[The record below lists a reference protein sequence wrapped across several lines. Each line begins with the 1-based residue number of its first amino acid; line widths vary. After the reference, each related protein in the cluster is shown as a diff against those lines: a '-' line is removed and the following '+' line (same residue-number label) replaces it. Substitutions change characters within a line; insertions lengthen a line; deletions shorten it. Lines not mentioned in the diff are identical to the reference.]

1 MGTSGKQVV
10 VFDRDNTLIVNDGY
24 LGDPAGVKLMPGA
37 ADAVARAGKLGYAVV
52 VVSNQSGV
60 ARGLFTEDAVRA
72 VNRRVEELLAA
83 ENPGAKIDR
92 QEFCPY
98 HPAGA
103 VEAYRRDS
111 DLRKPRPGM
120 IIRAQRELGLAAG
133 GWCVGDAPRDMA
145 AGRAAGLRTILFK
158 PQGIPVSEAAAEG
171 EGPGGKTD
179 NDGTGARV
187 GAGAGAGGAEFEVTT
202 LEAAMDIIEK
212 EQSSSASQA
221 SPAGGPA
228 PGNAKLE
235 KLLEQVLVELKRQ
248 NISRGGDF
256 SVTTMVAG
264 IVQVLVPAV
273 LLLTY
278 FYHDP
283 AQPNRTVFLLL
294 LAGVFQ
300 AMVTSL
306 LLMGRK

>member
-1 MGTSGKQVV
+1 MI
-10 VFDRDNTLIVNDGY
+10 L
-24 LGDPAGVKLMPGA
+24 
-37 ADAVARAGKLGYAVV
+37 RA
-52 VVSNQSGV
+52 
-60 ARGLFTEDAVRA
+60 
-72 VNRRVEELLAA
+72 
-83 ENPGAKIDR
+83 P
-92 QEFCPY
+92 
-98 HPAGA
+98 
-103 VEAYRRDS
+103 
-111 DLRKPRPGM
+111 
-120 IIRAQRELGLAAG
+120 RELGLTAG
-133 GWCVGDAPRDMA
+133 GWCVGDAPRDIA

-158 PQGIPVSEAAAEG
+158 PQGIPASEAAAEG
-171 EGPGGKTD
+171 VGPRGGSD
-179 NDGTGARV
+179 SDGTGAPV
-187 GAGAGAGGAEFEVTT
+187 GVGEAVGGGGAEFEVTT

-212 EQSSSASQA
+212 EQSSAASQA
-221 SPAGGPA
+221 SPAGGSA

-248 NISRGGDF
+248 NISRSGDF